1 MDNLPE
7 VLQYK
12 INSNIHEL
20 NFVDTLNFVKQL
32 VDADV
37 ELTPTEDT
45 NTTTLIDISVSYV
58 EAEFTETSF
67 DSLRHVNGIETL
79 RDVFEYR
86 RVVEATP
93 LTNNTS
99 TAQQTQPVTSTNK
112 ILIDLTTDD
121 IYIALKN
128 CLVILNDFAYRP
140 FGKG

>member
-112 ILIDLTTDD
+112 ILIDLSVYKFITGHSCFQVNK
-121 IYIALKN
+121 LK
-128 CLVILNDFAYRP
+128 
-140 FGKG
+140 